1 MKSSRGD
8 LKILQMSS
16 GDQGL
21 KGGIR
26 HGRGE
31 GKGAVGQKDGLRKN
45 CLWGVQITLQ
55 REKRAEE
62 TL

>member
-8 LKILQMSS
+8 LKRLQMSS

-45 CLWGVQITLQ
+45 CL
-55 REKRAEE
+55 
-62 TL
+62 